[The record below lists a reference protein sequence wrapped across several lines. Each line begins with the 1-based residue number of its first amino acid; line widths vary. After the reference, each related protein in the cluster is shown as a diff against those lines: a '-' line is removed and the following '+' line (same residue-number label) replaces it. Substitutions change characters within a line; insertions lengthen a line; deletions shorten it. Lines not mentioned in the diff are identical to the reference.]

1 MLYVFIFINISLSK
15 KKKSF
20 TLVFKNEIS
29 LFLIG
34 TYLLFSMVFVGSKSV
49 KFDTD
54 PDSDPGSNPTFDTD
68 PDPEHLYGSGRSGSA
83 TLVVGV

>member
-1 MLYVFIFINISLSK
+1 MFSVGIYFW
-15 KKKSF
+15 
-20 TLVFKNEIS
+20 
-29 LFLIG
+29 
-34 TYLLFSMVFVGSKSV
+34 FSMVFVGSESV
-49 KFDTD
+49 KFDTDPDSD